1 MTCDLPAAHNLQY
14 VSAMIA
20 PASHHLTL
28 RPAMPTKSRCGTAPA
43 ANGASAE
50 LRVLFGANLRQARHK
65 AGLSQE
71 DVAAHAGIHQPRVSE
86 AECGV
91 YNVTL
96 ETMVILADAV
106 GVEVWQLLRSRRRPD
121 GG

>member
-1 MTCDLPAAHNLQY
+1 
-14 VSAMIA
+14 MIA
-20 PASHHLTL
+20 PASRHLTR
-28 RPAMPTKSRCGTAPA
+28 RPAMPPKARCGISPA
-43 ANGASAE
+43 ADGASAE
-50 LRVLFGANLRQARHK
+50 LRILFAANLRRARQK

-86 AECGV
+86 VECGV

-106 GVEVWQLLRSRRRPD
+106 GVKVWQLLRSRRRSN
-121 GG
+121 GS

>member
-1 MTCDLPAAHNLQY
+1 MPANARR
-14 VSAMIA
+14 S
-20 PASHHLTL
+20 
-28 RPAMPTKSRCGTAPA
+28 TAPV
-43 ANGASAE
+43 ANGASGE
-50 LRVLFGANLRQARHK
+50 LRILFGANLRQARQK

-71 DVAAHAGIHQPRVSE
+71 DVAGHAGIHQPRVSE

-91 YNVTL
+91 FNVTL

-106 GVEVWQLLRSRRRPD
+106 GVEVWQLLRSRRKSN